1 MEVTGKL
8 VRKLQ
13 AEAGTSKAG
22 KSWTSQTCIVETDAE
37 FNNLVAI
44 KCFGDDKIK
53 QMNKLEVGMTVNIKC
68 NVYSREYKGKYY
80 HNIDGYWFSNQTNN
94 PEVNSTESGHM
105 DFVTTDDSDLPF

>member
-8 VRKLQ
+8 VKKLQ

-53 QMNKLEVGMTVNIKC
+53 QMNKLEVGATVNIKC

-80 HNIDGYWFSNQTNN
+80 HNIDGYWFSNQSNTS
-94 PEVNSTESGHM
+94 EVNEE
-105 DFVTTDDSDLPF
+105 DSEFMPF

>member
-8 VRKLQ
+8 VKKLE

-22 KSWTSQTCIVETDAE
+22 KSWTSQTCIVETNAE

-44 KCFGDDKIK
+44 KCFGDDKIN
-53 QMNKLEVGMTVNIKC
+53 QMNKLEVGMTVTIKC

-80 HNIDGYWFSNQTNN
+80 TQANAWKIEGVKA
-94 PEVNSTESGHM
+94 EVEQEE
-105 DFVTTDDSDLPF
+105 DCPF